1 MRDEQPTKEKT
12 MRKSVALLVLLASIS
27 LMQIGC
33 GRFTGGAATGGA
45 VGILGTGAA
54 YEYQT
59 KRQLDRLEEDLAA
72 GRITKEEYDIR
83 RDQISKGS
91 IIY

>member
-1 MRDEQPTKEKT
+1 MK
-12 MRKSVALLVLLASIS
+12 KSVILVILLASLS

-45 VGILGTGAA
+45 VGVLGTGAA

-59 KRQLDRLEEDLAA
+59 KRQLDQLEADLAA
-72 GRITKEEYDIR
+72 GRITQEEYDIR
-83 RDQISKGS
+83 RDQISRGS